1 MFVNFSEDARHI
13 LKQAQKEKE
22 ELNHPYIGSEHLMLS
37 ILKEGSLKELLNKYG
52 ITYLKFREKLISLIG
67 IGTKKMEFNLYTPML
82 KKIIQNAIF
91 EAREDNLPNINP
103 DLLFITILDEQDGV
117 AYSVL
122 RSMKINLD
130 RLYNDIRK
138 RRFQKSS
145 KKKKLLIE
153 EIGVNL
159 TKQAKLKK
167 IDPVIGRDKEIEET
181 INILLRRKKN
191 NPILLGPAGVG
202 KTAIVEG
209 IVNLMVSDKCPSYLK
224 NKNIISLNIFAIVS
238 GTKYRGEFEE
248 KMKTIIKELEENED
262 IILFIDEIHTIVGAG
277 GAEGAIDASN
287 IFKPALARG
296 TIKIIGATTLDEY
309 KKFIEPDAALS
320 RRFQKILIEE
330 PSKDN
335 LIKILTEI
343 KPLYESYHN
352 IKVPK
357 EIINDI
363 VELSN
368 KYLTNRYEPDRS
380 IDILD
385 EVCVRCSN
393 VQSYEERKK
402 QILLDRVEKI
412 KKEKIKSLSNN
423 DFNRAYKLKEE
434 EKEIHKKIENIKFYK
449 KIVSRNDVVNTIK
462 QKGNLKIDVDCNKE
476 YYKKLESNINNLV
489 IGQEDNVHKLINSLR
504 VRNNFSEKRVYSILI
519 SGTKGSGKTY
529 LANIFLK
536 QIMNEKN
543 IINLDLSEYKEY
555 HTISKLIGTTAGYLG
570 YYNKNNVFEK
580 IRSNPSM
587 ALIVDNFDKA
597 CSEVKNLFYKILEN
611 GYIEDAA
618 TNKIDFT
625 NAIIIFNVNE
635 KESKKLGFSVN
646 GINSEKIHD
655 KLFDNVLLN
664 IKLNTLDLK
673 EKEKIVRLKINNIID
688 NYSNVKVI
696 VKDNYIK
703 DILNRFE
710 KETSLYSICSYLYKN
725 MNERIANSIMNDL
738 TTIEIDCKKKEN
750 VKL

>member
-13 LKQAQKEKE
+13 LKQAQREKE
-22 ELNHPYIGSEHLMLS
+22 ELNHPYVGSEHLMLS

-67 IGTKKMEFNLYTPML
+67 VGTKKMEFNLYTPML
-82 KKIIQNAIF
+82 KKIMQNAIF
-91 EAREDNLPNINP
+91 EAREDNLPSINP

-130 RLYNDIRK
+130 RLYNDIKK
-138 RRFQKSS
+138 RRCQKFP

-167 IDPVIGRDKEIEET
+167 IDPVIGRNNEIEET

-209 IVNLMVSDKCPSYLK
+209 IANLMVSDKCPSYLK

-320 RRFQKILIEE
+320 RRFQKIIIEE

-343 KPLYESYHN
+343 KPLYEAYHN

-357 EIINDI
+357 EIISNI

-393 VQSYEERKK
+393 IQSYEERKK
-402 QILLDRVEKI
+402 QILLDRIEKI
-412 KKEKIKSLSNN
+412 KKEKIKVLSNN
-423 DFNRAYKLKEE
+423 DFSRAYKLKEE
-434 EKEIHKKIENIKFYK
+434 EKSINKKIENIRFHK
-449 KIVSRNDVVNTIK
+449 KVVNRNDVINTIK
-462 QKGNLKIDVDCNKE
+462 QKGNLKIDVDCDKE
-476 YYKKLESNINNLV
+476 YYKKLESNINNLI
-489 IGQEDNVHKLINSLR
+489 IGQENNVHKLINSLR
-504 VRNNFSEKRVYSILI
+504 IKNNISEKKVYSILI
-519 SGTKGSGKTY
+519 RGTKGSGKTY
-529 LANIFLK
+529 FANTFLK
-536 QIMNEKN
+536 EIMNEKN

-570 YYNKNNVFEK
+570 YDNKNNLFEK

-587 ALIVDNFDKA
+587 ALIIDNFDKA
-597 CSEVKNLFYKILEN
+597 CSEVKSLFYKILEN

-618 TNKIDFT
+618 ANKIDFT
-625 NAIIIFNVNE
+625 NTIIIFNINN
-635 KESKKLGFSVN
+635 KESKKLGFN
-646 GINSEKIHD
+646 GNSINNENIQD
-655 KLFDNVLLN
+655 KLSDSVLINIRLN
-664 IKLNTLDLK
+664 DLTIK
-673 EKEKIVRLKINNIID
+673 EKEKIIRLKIDNIIN
-688 NYSNVKVI
+688 NYNNVEVI

-703 DILNRFE
+703 DILNKFE
-710 KETSLYSICSYLYKN
+710 NEKSLYSICSYLYKDI
-725 MNERIANSIMNDL
+725 NERVTDSIMNDL
-738 TTIEIDCKKKEN
+738 TTIEINCDKKEN